1 MGWFFEV
8 ILEKW
13 LGVDYIVDSTTRMH
27 FERDLASSRGWV
39 GMNKKVL
46 IAVNNMI
53 FTSKI
58 MSVLDGMEAE
68 GIKAIRSEEIFTKAQ
83 ELRPD
88 LIIID
93 LNLNGIEAPA
103 LINKLRSYG
112 VTSKIPILCYSPHMM
127 ADQMKAAK
135 SAGATEVLP
144 NSKMT
149 SRMQQILGK
158 YITTNN

>member
-1 MGWFFEV
+1 M
-8 ILEKW
+8 
-13 LGVDYIVDSTTRMH
+13 
-27 FERDLASSRGWV
+27 A
-39 GMNKKVL
+39 KKVL

-58 MSVLDGMEAE
+58 MTVLDSMEAE
-68 GIKAIRSEEIFTKAQ
+68 GIKAIRSDEIFTKAQ

-93 LNLNGIEAPA
+93 LNLNGIEAPS

-112 VTSKIPILCYSPHMM
+112 ATAKIPIVCYSPHIMVE
-127 ADQMKAAK
+127 QMKAAL

-149 SRMQQILGK
+149 SRMNHILGK
-158 YITTNN
+158 YINN

>member
-1 MGWFFEV
+1 MS
-8 ILEKW
+8 
-13 LGVDYIVDSTTRMH
+13 YIKPVEWETYQQIRRS
-27 FERDLASSRGWV
+27 LRGISF
-39 GMNKKVL
+39 MQNKKVL

-58 MSVLDGMEAE
+58 MSVLDGMDAE
-68 GIKAIRSEEIFTKAQ
+68 GIKAIRSDEIFTKAQ

-93 LNLNGIEAPA
+93 LNLNGIEAPS

-112 VTSKIPILCYSPHMM
+112 ATKSIPIVCYSPHVM
-127 ADQMKAAK
+127 ADQMKAAL

-149 SRMQQILGK
+149 SRMNQILGK
-158 YITTNN
+158 YINN

>member
-1 MGWFFEV
+1 M
-8 ILEKW
+8 
-13 LGVDYIVDSTTRMH
+13 S
-27 FERDLASSRGWV
+27 
-39 GMNKKVL
+39 KKVL

-58 MSVLDGMEAE
+58 MTILDNLEAE
-68 GIKAIRSEEIFTKAQ
+68 GIKAIRSDEIFSKAQ

-93 LNLNGIEAPA
+93 LNLNGIEAPS

-112 VTSKIPILCYSPHMM
+112 ATSKIPIVCYSPHIML
-127 ADQMKAAK
+127 DQMEAAK
-135 SAGATEVLP
+135 VAGATEVLP

-149 SRMQQILGK
+149 QRMNQILGK
-158 YITTNN
+158 YINN

>member
-1 MGWFFEV
+1 
-8 ILEKW
+8 
-13 LGVDYIVDSTTRMH
+13 
-27 FERDLASSRGWV
+27 
-39 GMNKKVL
+39 MNKKVI

-58 MSVLDGMEAE
+58 MTVLDRFEAE
-68 GIKAIRSEEIFTKAQ
+68 GIKAIRSDEIFTKAQ
-83 ELRPD
+83 ELKPD

-112 VTSKIPILCYSPHMM
+112 ATEKIPIVCYSPHVM
-127 ADQMKAAK
+127 ADQMKAAMT
-135 SAGATEVLP
+135 AGATEVLT

-149 SRMQQILGK
+149 NRMGQVLGK
-158 YITTNN
+158 YINN

>member
-1 MGWFFEV
+1 M
-8 ILEKW
+8 
-13 LGVDYIVDSTTRMH
+13 S
-27 FERDLASSRGWV
+27 
-39 GMNKKVL
+39 KKVL

-58 MSVLDGMEAE
+58 MSVLDNMEAE
-68 GIKAIRSEEIFTKAQ
+68 GIKAIRSDEIFTKAQ

-93 LNLNGIEAPA
+93 LNLNGIEAPS

-112 VTSKIPILCYSPHMM
+112 ATKMIPIVCYSPHVLV
-127 ADQMKAAK
+127 DQMKAAMT
-135 SAGATEVLP
+135 AGATEVLP

-149 SRMQQILGK
+149 SRMQQVLGK
-158 YITTNN
+158 YIGN